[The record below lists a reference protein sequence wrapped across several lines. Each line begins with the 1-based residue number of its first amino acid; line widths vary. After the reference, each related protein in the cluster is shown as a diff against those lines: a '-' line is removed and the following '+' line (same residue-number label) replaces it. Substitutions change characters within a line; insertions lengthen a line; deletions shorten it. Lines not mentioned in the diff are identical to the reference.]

1 MSDQQEFTEKMAEFV
16 GTHRRIVADFGRS
29 LANARHFLKLADRS
43 SEREPEETVTMLEQI
58 KEIDLLGHLTNQY
71 EEYRNIAGFVLP
83 AEAPP
88 EHDSPLLI
96 EVADLQRQYEALL
109 EEAEDQMEAID
120 KLIFALVNHQ

>member
-1 MSDQQEFTEKMAEFV
+1 MSDRQEFSEKMAEFV

-58 KEIDLLGHLTNQY
+58 KEIDLLGRLTNQY
-71 EEYRNIAGFVLP
+71 EEYQHIAGFVLP

-88 EHDSPLLI
+88 EHESPLLAQ
-96 EVADLQRQYEALL
+96 VADLRRQYESLL
-109 EEAEDQMEAID
+109 EEAEEQMEAID
-120 KLIFALVNHQ
+120 KLLFAMQNHQ